1 MKVNIYITTKFHGKI
16 PCGTGTYAIL
26 LETVIGGKM
35 YRKIHVSA
43 WKELSFQKLAVRAL
57 VEAVHY
63 MNEPSQL
70 VIQCDSPYAVN
81 AANSGTADGKKYE
94 KMWREYFTMTARMEK
109 VTVIFNKEHKYRK
122 YLLRQI
128 SKGGYRTKTD
138 KE

>member
-26 LETVIGGKM
+26 LETVIDGKM

-57 VEAVHY
+57 VEAVRY
-63 MNEPSQL
+63 MNEPSVL
-70 VIQCDSPYAVN
+70 IIQCDSPYAVN
-81 AANSGTADGKKYE
+81 AANSGTAEGKKHE
-94 KMWREYFTMTARMEK
+94 VLWREYFGVTSQMEK
-109 VTVIFNKEHKYRK
+109 VTVIFKKEHKYRNN
-122 YLLRQI
+122 LLRMI

>member
-26 LETVIGGKM
+26 LETVISGKA

-70 VIQCDSPYAVN
+70 VIQCDSPYATN
-81 AANSGTADGKKYE
+81 AANSGTAEGKKHE
-94 KMWREYFTMTARMEK
+94 VLWREYFAMATQMEK

-128 SKGGYRTKTD
+128 SKGSYRTKTD

>member
-1 MKVNIYITTKFHGKI
+1 MKVKIYITTKFHGRI

-26 LETVIGGKM
+26 LETVIDGKM

-43 WKELSFQKLAVRAL
+43 WKELSFQKLAVYAL
-57 VEAVHY
+57 VEAVRY
-63 MNEPSQL
+63 MNEPSVL
-70 VIQCDSPYAVN
+70 IIQCDSPYAVN
-81 AANSGTADGKKYE
+81 AANSGTADGKKHE
-94 KMWREYFTMTARMEK
+94 KMWREYFTMASQMEN

-128 SKGGYRTKTD
+128 SKGSYRTKTD

>member
-1 MKVNIYITTKFHGKI
+1 MKVNIYITTKFHGRI

-26 LETVIGGKM
+26 LETVIDGKM

-43 WKELSFQKLAVRAL
+43 WKELSFQKLAVYAL
-57 VEAVHY
+57 VEA
-63 MNEPSQL
+63 MLCMSKSSQL

-81 AANSGTADGKKYE
+81 AANSGTADGKKHE
-94 KMWREYFTMTARMEK
+94 VLWREYFTMASRMEK

-128 SKGGYRTKTD
+128 SKGSYRTKTD

>member
-1 MKVNIYITTKFHGKI
+1 MKVKIYITTKFHGRI

-43 WKELSFQKLAVRAL
+43 WKELSFQKLAVYAL
-57 VEAVHY
+57 VEAVRY
-63 MNEPSQL
+63 MNEPSVL
-70 VIQCDSPYAVN
+70 IIQCDSPYAVN
-81 AANSGTADGKKYE
+81 AANSGTADGKKHE
-94 KMWREYFTMTARMEK
+94 KMWREYFNVASQMEK

-128 SKGGYRTKTD
+128 SKGSYRTKTD

>member
-1 MKVNIYITTKFHGKI
+1 MKVKIYITTKFHGRI

-26 LETVIGGKM
+26 LETVIDGKM

-43 WKELSFQKLAVRAL
+43 WKELSFQKLAVYAL
-57 VEAVHY
+57 VEAVRY
-63 MNEPSQL
+63 MNEPSVL
-70 VIQCDSPYAVN
+70 IIQCDSPYAVN
-81 AANSGTADGKKYE
+81 AANSGTADGKKHE
-94 KMWREYFTMTARMEK
+94 KMWREYFTIASQMEK

-128 SKGGYRTKTD
+128 SKGSYRTKTD

>member
-1 MKVNIYITTKFHGKI
+1 MKVKIYITTKFHGRI

-26 LETVIGGKM
+26 LETVIDGKM

-43 WKELSFQKLAVRAL
+43 WKELSFQKLAVYAL
-57 VEAVHY
+57 VEAVRY
-63 MNEPSQL
+63 MNEPSVL
-70 VIQCDSPYAVN
+70 IIQCDSPYAVN
-81 AANSGTADGKKYE
+81 VANSGTADGKKHE
-94 KMWREYFTMTARMEK
+94 KMWREYFTMASQMEK

-128 SKGGYRTKTD
+128 SKGSYRTKTD

>member
-1 MKVNIYITTKFHGKI
+1 MKVNIYITTKFHGRI

-35 YRKIHVSA
+35 YHKIHVSA

-57 VEAVHY
+57 VEAVRY
-63 MNEPSQL
+63 MNEPSVL
-70 VIQCDSPYAVN
+70 IIQCDSPYAVN
-81 AANSGTADGKKYE
+81 AANSGTAEGKKHE
-94 KMWREYFTMTARMEK
+94 VLWREYFGITSQMEK

>member
-26 LETVIGGKM
+26 LEAVISGKA

-81 AANSGTADGKKYE
+81 VTNSGTADGKKYE

-109 VTVIFNKEHKYRK
+109 VTVIFNKEHK
-122 YLLRQI
+122 
-128 SKGGYRTKTD
+128 
-138 KE
+138 

>member
-1 MKVNIYITTKFHGKI
+1 MKVNIYITTKFHGRI
-16 PCGTGTYAIL
+16 PCGTGMYAIL
-26 LETVIGGKM
+26 LETVIDGKI

-57 VEAVHY
+57 VEAVRY
-63 MNEPSQL
+63 MNEPSVL
-70 VIQCDSPYAVN
+70 IIQCDSPYAVN
-81 AANSGTADGKKYE
+81 AANSGTAEGKKHE
-94 KMWREYFTMTARMEK
+94 VLWREYFGITSQMEK

>member
-1 MKVNIYITTKFHGKI
+1 MKVKIYITTKFHGRI

-26 LETVIGGKM
+26 LETVIDGKM

-43 WKELSFQKLAVRAL
+43 WKELSFQKLAVYAL
-57 VEAVHY
+57 VEAVRY
-63 MNEPSQL
+63 MNEPSVL
-70 VIQCDSPYAVN
+70 IIQCDSPYAVN
-81 AANSGTADGKKYE
+81 AANSGTADGKKHE
-94 KMWREYFTMTARMEK
+94 KMWREYFNVASQMEK

-128 SKGGYRTKTD
+128 SKGSYRTKTD

>member
-1 MKVNIYITTKFHGKI
+1 M
-16 PCGTGTYAIL
+16 
-26 LETVIGGKM
+26 
-35 YRKIHVSA
+35 
-43 WKELSFQKLAVRAL
+43 SFQKLAVRAL
-57 VEAVHY
+57 VEAIHY

-81 AANSGTADGKKYE
+81 VANSGIADGKKHE
-94 KMWREYFTMTARMEK
+94 KMWREYFTTASQMEK

-128 SKGGYRTKTD
+128 SKGGYQIQKD